1 MESSQ
6 ALLSEYVGS
15 NVGYTGYA
23 SGKRYR
29 KLSLTI
35 EIKEVSIY
43 ATYLNIKQ
51 FKKNPYFCLP
61 NTFQKNTEYF
71 NPHYKIFLY
80 ITNRYLKKDGLQATV
95 LKRGQLKI

>member
-6 ALLSEYVGS
+6 ALLSEYAGP
-15 NVGYTGYA
+15 NVCFTGYA

-43 ATYLNIKQ
+43 AIYLNIKQ
-51 FKKNPYFCLP
+51 
-61 NTFQKNTEYF
+61 
-71 NPHYKIFLY
+71 I
-80 ITNRYLKKDGLQATV
+80 
-95 LKRGQLKI
+95 